1 MFWIILAK
9 CFIHLFNSDLCE
21 SEGLFINCPTPNPCS
36 PSHTSAWDIFSIGKH
51 LWQCNNNNIVMFFL
65 FSFNKKQVEQARR
78 EALSAFGNCPFNS
91 LVVKRDC
98 FKSKLKVT
106 AAKSASTRKE
116 SIRRPTRWEIH
127 WSQSAG
133 LGLLFLRVVKGIF
146 VTRDR
151 PFFCPVKCEMAIFF
165 FVNRDFHSSREAWFC
180 KLFSV
185 KREINV

>member
-127 WSQSAG
+127 WSQGAG
-133 LGLLFLRVVKGIF
+133 LGLLFFEGGKGYF
-146 VTRDR
+146 RDSWSAL
-151 PFFCPVKCEMAIFF
+151 FFPCEMWNGYFF
-165 FVNRDFHSSREAWFC
+165 LRESWF
-180 KLFSV
+180 S
-185 KREINV
+185 